1 MLVAVLVRCRFS
13 FPAQSPDARTH
24 PTLFLLVGR
33 GCRASRDGAAVWGG
47 VWRPVSVGVC
57 AIELP
62 VWNHVGFMLII
73 IIIVV
78 SIMLHHA

>member
-1 MLVAVLVRCRFS
+1 MVAVLVPVPFQFS
-13 FPAQSPDARTH
+13 RTVTTRTH

-47 VWRPVSVGVC
+47 VWRPVSVSVC

-73 IIIVV
+73 IIVVV